1 MNYKKITVTAL
12 FVVFFI
18 IGSYTVVPIGPVP
31 IVLTNLFILLGVLLL
46 DLRSSF
52 LAIVIYVI
60 LGMLGLPVF
69 SMGKGGIAV
78 ILGPTGGYIVGYLLC
93 VIVGNLLKKVTPE
106 NLVGFLIVT
115 IISALCIYPVGLIWL
130 KTSIGADWTIAKTL
144 SIGFYPFVFGDILK
158 AVVAAILVKMSKP
171 YFKESL

>member
-1 MNYKKITVTAL
+1 MNYKKTTVTAL

-31 IVLTNLFILLGVLLL
+31 IVLTNLFILLSVLLL

-52 LAIVIYVI
+52 LAIAIYVI
-60 LGMLGLPVF
+60 LGTLGLPVF

-78 ILGPTGGYIVGYLLC
+78 VLGPTGGYIVGYLLC
-93 VIVGNLLKKVTPE
+93 VIVGNLLKKITPE
-106 NLVGFLIVT
+106 SLIGFLIVA
-115 IISALCIYPVGLIWL
+115 IVSSLSIYPVGLIWL
-130 KTSIGADWTIAKTL
+130 KSSIGADWTIAKTL
-144 SIGFYPFVFGDILK
+144 SIGFYPFLIGDIIK
-158 AVVAAILVKMSKP
+158 AVVVAILAKMSKP